1 MISRVNV
8 IDSKGNMAIIEV
20 PPYVTE
26 VLQELEVAE
35 LSTFDTV
42 MEFCHIYNLKVI
54 EFNGRVINKYTTCIN
69 VNDSAIV
76 LDGDNSLIYIE
87 LDDTTVSFEDS
98 KTCVLRK
105 FNKFLTKYIKG

>member
-1 MISRVNV
+1 MVSRVNL
-8 IDSKGNMAIIEV
+8 IDNKGNVSIIEV

-26 VLQELEVAE
+26 VLQELEVGE

-54 EFNGRVINKYTTCIN
+54 EFNGKVINKYTTCID
-69 VNDSAIV
+69 VNDSAII

-87 LDDTTVSFEDS
+87 VENTTVSFEDS
-98 KTCVLRK
+98 KTCVLKK
-105 FNKFLTKYIKG
+105 FNKFLTKYMK

>member
-1 MISRVNV
+1 MVSRVNI
-8 IDSKGNMAIIEV
+8 IDNKGNMAIIEV

-26 VLQELEVAE
+26 VLRELEVGE

-54 EFNGRVINKYTTCIN
+54 EFNGKIINRYTTCID

-76 LDGDNSLIYIE
+76 LDGDNSLIHID
-87 LDDTTVSFEDS
+87 LDETVVTFNET
-98 KTCVLRK
+98 KMCVLRK
-105 FNKFLTKYIKG
+105 FNKFFSKYLK

>member
-1 MISRVNV
+1 MVSRVNI
-8 IDSKGNMAIIEV
+8 IDNKGNIAIVEV

-26 VLQELEVAE
+26 VLQELEVGE

-54 EFNGRVINKYTTCIN
+54 EFNGRVINKYTTCID

-76 LDGDNSLIYIE
+76 LDGDNSLLYIE
-87 LDDTTVSFEDS
+87 LEETMVTFKET

-105 FNKFLTKYIKG
+105 FNKFLTKYIK

>member
-8 IDSKGNMAIIEV
+8 IDNKGNMAIIEV

-26 VLQELEVAE
+26 VLQELEVGE

-54 EFNGRVINKYTTCIN
+54 EFNGKVINKYTTCID
-69 VNDSAIV
+69 VNDSAII
-76 LDGDNSLIYIE
+76 LDGDNSLIYIKLE
-87 LDDTTVSFEDS
+87 DTKVSFDDS

-105 FNKFLTKYIKG
+105 INKFFTKYVK

>member
-8 IDSKGNMAIIEV
+8 IDNKGNMAIIEV

-26 VLQELEVAE
+26 VLQELEVGE

-54 EFNGRVINKYTTCIN
+54 EFNGRVINKYTTCID

-76 LDGDNSLIYIE
+76 LDGENSLIYIE
-87 LDDTTVSFEDS
+87 LEDTTVSFEDS
-98 KTCVLRK
+98 RTCVFRK
-105 FNKFLTKYIKG
+105 FK

>member
-1 MISRVNV
+1 MNL
-8 IDSKGNMAIIEV
+8 IDNKGNVAIIEV

-26 VLQELEVAE
+26 VLQELEVGE

-54 EFNGRVINKYTTCIN
+54 EFNGKVINKYTTCID
-69 VNDSAIV
+69 VNDSAII

-87 LDDTTVSFEDS
+87 LENTTVSFEDS
-98 KTCVLRK
+98 KNCVLKK
-105 FNKFLTKYIKG
+105 FNKFIAKYIK

>member
-1 MISRVNV
+1 MVSRVNV
-8 IDSKGNMAIIEV
+8 IDNKGNVAIIEV

-26 VLQELEVAE
+26 VLQELEVGE

-54 EFNGRVINKYTTCIN
+54 EFNGKVINKYTTCID
-69 VNDSAIV
+69 VNDSAII

-87 LDDTTVSFEDS
+87 LENTTVSFEDS
-98 KTCVLRK
+98 KNCVLKK
-105 FNKFLTKYIKG
+105 FNKFLAKYIK

>member
-1 MISRVNV
+1 MVSRVNV
-8 IDSKGNMAIIEV
+8 IDNKGNVAIIEV

-26 VLQELEVAE
+26 VLQELEVGE

-54 EFNGRVINKYTTCIN
+54 EFNGKVINKYTTCID
-69 VNDSAIV
+69 VNDSAII

-87 LDDTTVSFEDS
+87 VENTTVSFEDS
-98 KTCVLRK
+98 KTCVLKK
-105 FNKFLTKYIKG
+105 FNKFLTKYMK

>member
-1 MISRVNV
+1 MVSRVNV
-8 IDSKGNMAIIEV
+8 IDNKGNVAIIEV

-26 VLQELEVAE
+26 VLQELEVGE

-54 EFNGRVINKYTTCIN
+54 EFNGKVINKYTTCID
-69 VNDSAIV
+69 VNDSAII

-87 LDDTTVSFEDS
+87 LENTTVSFEDS
-98 KTCVLRK
+98 KNCVLKK
-105 FNKFLTKYIKG
+105 FNKFLTKYMK

>member
-1 MISRVNV
+1 MVSRVNV
-8 IDSKGNMAIIEV
+8 IDNKGNLAIIEV

-54 EFNGRVINKYTTCIN
+54 EFNGRVINKYTTCID

-76 LDGDNSLIYIE
+76 LDGKNSLIHIE
-87 LDDTTVSFEDS
+87 LDDTTVTFEDS

-105 FNKFLTKYIKG
+105 FNKLLSKYIK

>member
-1 MISRVNV
+1 MVSRVNI
-8 IDSKGNMAIIEV
+8 IDNKGNMAIIEV

-26 VLQELEVAE
+26 VLQELEVGE

-54 EFNGRVINKYTTCIN
+54 EFNGKVINKYTTCID

-76 LDGDNSLIYIE
+76 LDGANSLIYIE
-87 LDDTTVSFEDS
+87 LEDTKVTFEDS
-98 KTCVLRK
+98 KACVFKK
-105 FNKFLTKYIKG
+105 FNKFLSKYMM

>member
-8 IDSKGNMAIIEV
+8 IDNKGNMAIIEV

-26 VLQELEVAE
+26 VLQELEVVE

-54 EFNGRVINKYTTCIN
+54 EFNGKVINKYTTCID
-69 VNDSAIV
+69 VNDSVII
-76 LDGDNSLIYIE
+76 LDGDNSLLYIKLE
-87 LDDTTVSFEDS
+87 DTTVSFEDS
-98 KTCVLRK
+98 KTCVLK
-105 FNKFLTKYIKG
+105 KINKFFTKYMK

>member
-8 IDSKGNMAIIEV
+8 IDNKGNMAIIEV

-26 VLQELEVAE
+26 VLQELEVGE

-54 EFNGRVINKYTTCIN
+54 EFNGKVINKYTTCID
-69 VNDSAIV
+69 VNDSVII
-76 LDGDNSLIYIE
+76 LDGDNSLLYIKLE
-87 LDDTTVSFEDS
+87 DTTVSFEDS
-98 KTCVLRK
+98 KTCVLK
-105 FNKFLTKYIKG
+105 KINKFFTKYMK